1 MNRSK
6 TLDLLL
12 VQLCYFPGVNCYNFN
27 YSCTKNDIDA
37 KLESNVEREKKCESF
52 GRGTGSIYI
61 LYANNPIFIYFFT
74 LHLHYFMPER
84 FWYSRLLPA
93 TLVTL
98 AFKLQSL
105 TIGRGCHGDAFQFE
119 RKQKVRNCFFRG
131 LSLLQNVFLRLTRPP
146 PPYLTLISVVF
157 NSVLLQSDLLAV
169 WLVRTMVL
177 QNRIAVKMIL
187 FLTWLGNSMQRVAYG
202 INRILPIT
210 LN

>member
-37 KLESNVEREKKCESF
+37 KLESNVEREKSVWALGVAQGASIFSTLIIPFLYIFLLSTYIISCLSVF
-52 GRGTGSIYI
+52 GIPGYCQLPWLLWHSNFSLSPLVVVAMAT
-61 LYANNPIFIYFFT
+61 
-74 LHLHYFMPER
+74 R
-84 FWYSRLLPA
+84 FSLSVNKRLEI
-93 TLVTL
+93 V
-98 AFKLQSL
+98 
-105 TIGRGCHGDAFQFE
+105 
-119 RKQKVRNCFFRG
+119 FFRG

-177 QNRIAVKMIL
+177 
-187 FLTWLGNSMQRVAYG
+187 
-202 INRILPIT
+202 
-210 LN
+210 